1 MDVEN
6 EPFEAEE
13 ERTKSQETLLDKLR
27 DALNAQIGTD
37 IGDFVSKED
46 MKDIVATLNKSD
58 GIFRNNLATIEQSG
72 LPSSELQS
80 YAVRQQ
86 RSALI
91 QDGITILTNNG
102 LLRNYEKKV

>member
-1 MDVEN
+1 MKLIQRLMDVEN

-58 GIFRNNLATIEQSG
+58 GIFRNNLATIE
-72 LPSSELQS
+72 
-80 YAVRQQ
+80 
-86 RSALI
+86 
-91 QDGITILTNNG
+91 
-102 LLRNYEKKV
+102 